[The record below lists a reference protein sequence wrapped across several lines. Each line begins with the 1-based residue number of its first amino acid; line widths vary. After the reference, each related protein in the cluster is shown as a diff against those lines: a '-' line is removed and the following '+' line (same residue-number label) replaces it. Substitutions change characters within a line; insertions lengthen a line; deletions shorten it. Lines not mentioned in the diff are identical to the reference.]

1 MMLNYPVRRAS
12 LSSAFYVNPVGRPI
26 SGERGQIRDIEK
38 NAGFNYGSVKIIP
51 SSRSVSYPV
60 IAGLK
65 SVGLKTPG
73 WPRGRRRVFFIPII
87 SILFMMGHIFIRRGV
102 S

>member
-1 MMLNYPVRRAS
+1 M
-12 LSSAFYVNPVGRPI
+12 

-65 SVGLKTPG
+65 SVGLKTSG
-73 WPRGRRRVFFIPII
+73 WPRRRSRVIIIPII
-87 SILFMMGHIFIRRGV
+87 SILFMTGRIFIRRGV